1 MEEWFE
7 NLFGGIDTMLT
18 RIGAETHAQ
27 VPTTQVL
34 IRRNI
39 PGQPDR
45 MYLPGE
51 WDTTLPPAKAMKT
64 DTWLSI
70 EARVQTI
77 GHYVITWQPDIQ
89 NLHHYR
95 NPEPLAELTKLW
107 QANPRLVFEDYAPL
121 FGIKILRVDPPQEGT
136 TKAARD
142 ATKWIRESAD
152 SLSDLLLAPART
164 ALPGRSGDASRPP
177 SEEEDLAP
185 ECVRERIRHG
195 LQPFPSAALRTLHS
209 RFPPHRRYRE
219 ALGSDDHG

>member
-51 WDTTLPPAKAMKT
+51 WYTTLPPAKAMKT

-142 ATKWIRESAD
+142 ATKWIRESAE
-152 SLSDLLLAPART
+152 SLCDVLLATAQNAATIEVTFRT
-164 ALPGRSGDASRPP
+164 QILENEKLGTLDPELMAVLVAIKDDA
-177 SEEEDLAP
+177 
-185 ECVRERIRHG
+185 IR
-195 LQPFPSAALRTLHS
+195 
-209 RFPPHRRYRE
+209 RFLEKSTR
-219 ALGSDDHG
+219 